1 MEQELQSRVLTVV
14 KKLSDTMMEETG
26 VESSMT
32 ESEMKE
38 YIEMVK
44 NEIDKP

>member
-1 MEQELQSRVLTVV
+1 MEHELQSRVLTVV
-14 KKLSDTMMEETG
+14 KKLSDTMVKETG
-26 VESSMT
+26 VEPSMT
-32 ESEMKE
+32 ENDMKE

>member
-1 MEQELQSRVLTVV
+1 
-14 KKLSDTMMEETG
+14 MMEETG
-26 VESSMT
+26 VGASIT

-38 YIEMVK
+38 YLEMVK

>member
-1 MEQELQSRVLTVV
+1 
-14 KKLSDTMMEETG
+14 MMGETG
-26 VESSMT
+26 VEASMT

-44 NEIDKP
+44 KEIDKS